1 MSSKNSNTVSNN
13 NPLLT
18 VITHGLGGDASNLSL
33 NDRKFSYCE
42 DSIFKYSNYGM
53 DVRIGATTSGTEVAT
68 WLGNENLVV
77 LIL

>member
-18 VITHGLGGDASNLSL
+18 VITHVLGGIASHWSL

-42 DSIFKYSNYGM
+42 DLNF
-53 DVRIGATTSGTEVAT
+53 
-68 WLGNENLVV
+68 
-77 LIL
+77 